1 MHNLIPII
9 VIELFAI
16 GTTALTLSGFKT
28 KRPQPKRPLTKEEN
42 GLRKEIINALISF
55 YKEQRRGLASIEA
68 HTYITRSNHADAF
81 ARAGCLMDEYPELL
95 KTVYGNL
102 PIFYTNTLEEL
113 EEKLTVKMDNNLTV
127 KMDNNRYK
135 LYRERAYNYMRL
147 REDSSVPIIPS
158 LELFF
163 D

>member
-28 KRPQPKRPLTKEEN
+28 KRLQLKRPLTKEEN
-42 GLRKEIINALISF
+42 GLRKEIINALVSF
-55 YKEQRRGLASIEA
+55 YKEQRRGLASIET
-68 HTYITRSNHADAF
+68 HTYITRSDHADAF

-113 EEKLTVKMDNNLTV
+113 EEKLTI

-163 D
+163 E

>member
-1 MHNLIPII
+1 
-9 VIELFAI
+9 
-16 GTTALTLSGFKT
+16 
-28 KRPQPKRPLTKEEN
+28 
-42 GLRKEIINALISF
+42 
-55 YKEQRRGLASIEA
+55 
-68 HTYITRSNHADAF
+68 
-81 ARAGCLMDEYPELL
+81 MDEYPELL

-113 EEKLTVKMDNNLTV
+113 EEKLTI